1 MLTAPLIDSAM
12 AELEALTPLLSAEV
26 TEAVIPLTSLSPQ
39 VRAYKEA
46 LLTTRVLL
54 EKLRVVRLFCASRR
68 AGEGPCP
75 LCDGE

>member
-1 MLTAPLIDSAM
+1 
-12 AELEALTPLLSAEV
+12 V

>member
-26 TEAVIPLTSLSPQ
+26 TDAVVPPTSLSPQ

-68 AGEGPCP
+68 ASVGPCP

>member
-26 TEAVIPLTSLSPQ
+26 TQAVAPPTSLSPQ

-54 EKLRVVRLFCASRR
+54 EKLRVVRLLCASRR
-68 AGEGPCP
+68 AGQGPCP